1 MRRTIARPV
10 SVSGTG
16 LHLGVPCALEFRPAP
31 SGSGVVFQRRDLA
44 GAAPIPALASHAV
57 LTERRTQ
64 LGEEPNAV
72 HTVEHVLAA
81 VQALE
86 IDDLVIS
93 LDGPEPPIM
102 DGSAGPFFAALREAG
117 LQPHPGCVRTGR
129 LTAPLRVTDGDS
141 VYDATP
147 ADSLELDVTI
157 EFPHAMIGR
166 QQYAMTL
173 TTETFGSELSWA
185 RTFGFVSEVEPLRAR
200 GLIKGASTQNAI
212 VLGDGGVV
220 ENELRSPDEF
230 VRHKMM
236 DCVGDLA
243 LAGVRLKAR
252 IVAHKPSHRGT
263 VLFVRAL
270 QASLAQESQVL
281 GIEEIMKVLP
291 HRYPFLLVDRILEIE
306 PRKRV
311 VGIKNVTINEP
322 FFQGHFPGHPIMPGV
337 LIVEAM
343 AQVGGML
350 LLGAIPDPESKVVYF
365 TSLNNVKWRR
375 PVKPGDQLRFEL
387 DLLQVRGMMCKM
399 QGVAKVDGEIV
410 CEAEMSAMVRDR

>member
-1 MRRTIARPV
+1 MRRTIARPI
-10 SVSGTG
+10 SVSGIG
-16 LHLGVPCALEFRPAP
+16 LHLGVQCTLEFRPAP
-31 SGSGVVFQRRDLA
+31 SGSGIVFERRDLA
-44 GAAPIPALASHAV
+44 NAQPIRARADRAV

-81 VQALE
+81 VNALE

-102 DGSAGPFFAALREAG
+102 DGSAGPFFAALQEAG
-117 LQPHPGCVRTGR
+117 TESHPGCVRTGR
-129 LTAPLRVTDGDS
+129 LTAPVRLVDGDS
-141 VYDATP
+141 VYEAFP
-147 ADSLELDVTI
+147 ADGLELEVSID
-157 EFPHAMIGR
+157 FPHPLIGTQR
-166 QQYAMTL
+166 
-173 TTETFGSELSWA
+173 FGLRMGAESFSKELAWA
-185 RTFGFVSEVEPLRAR
+185 RTFGFVREVEPLRQK
-200 GLIKGASTQNAI
+200 GLIRGASTQNAV
-212 VLGDGGVV
+212 VLDDTGVV

-243 LAGVRLKAR
+243 LAGVRLAAR

-270 QASLAQESQVL
+270 QASLSQESAVL
-281 GIEEIMKVLP
+281 GIEEIMQVLP
-291 HRYPFLLVDRILEIE
+291 HRYPFLLVDRILEVE
-306 PRKRV
+306 PQKRV

-322 FFQGHFPGHPIMPGV
+322 FFQGHFPGHPVMPGV

-350 LLGAIPDPESKVVYF
+350 LLGAVPDPASKVVYF

-387 DLLQVRGMMCKM
+387 DLLQVRGPMCKM
-399 QGVAKVDGEIV
+399 QGVAKVDGQVV

>member
-1 MRRTIARPV
+1 MRRTIARPI
-10 SVSGTG
+10 SVTGVG
-16 LHLGVPCALEFRPAP
+16 LHLGVTCTLEFRPGP
-31 SGSGVVFQRRDLA
+31 SGSGILFERRDVP
-44 GAAPIPALASHAV
+44 GAAPIPALADRAV

-64 LGEEPNAV
+64 LGDEPNAV

-81 VQALE
+81 VNALE

-102 DGSAGPFFAALREAG
+102 DGSAGPFFEALREAG
-117 LQPHPGCVRTGR
+117 LDGHPGCVRTGR
-129 LTAPLRVTDGDS
+129 LAAPMRLVDGDS
-141 VYDATP
+141 VYEAFP
-147 ADSLELDVTI
+147 ADALELEVTI
-157 EFPHAMIGR
+157 DFPHPLIGPQR
-166 QQYAMTL
+166 FAASVSA
-173 TTETFGSELSWA
+173 ESFARELAWA
-185 RTFGFVSEVEPLRAR
+185 RTFGFVREVEPLRQK
-200 GLIKGASTQNAI
+200 GLIRGASTQNAV
-212 VLGDGGVV
+212 VLDDAGVV

-243 LAGVRLKAR
+243 LAGVRLAAR

-270 QASLAQESQVL
+270 QASLSQESAVL
-281 GIEEIMKVLP
+281 GIEEIMQVLP
-291 HRYPFLLVDRILEIE
+291 HRYPFLLVDRILEVE
-306 PRKRV
+306 PQKRV

-322 FFQGHFPGHPIMPGV
+322 FFQGHFPGHPVMPGV

-350 LLGAIPDPESKVVYF
+350 LLGAVPDPASKVVYF

-387 DLLQVRGMMCKM
+387 DLLQVRGPMCKM
-399 QGVAKVDGEIV
+399 QGVAKVDGQVV